1 MEIHFR
7 TKKLEKIL
15 SDDRLIKKH
24 YSKIFNGLTNRL
36 SELKAVGNLSLISH
50 NPPPRKHKLS
60 GEYEGYWSV
69 DVSKNY
75 RLLFTVPNK
84 NIINEN
90 QINEIVIEEIVD
102 TH

>member
-15 SDDRLIKKH
+15 SDDRLIQKH
-24 YSKIFNGLTNRL
+24 YSKIFNGLTSRL
-36 SELKAVGNLSLISH
+36 TELKAVSNLSLISH

-75 RLLFTVPNK
+75 RLLFTIPNK
-84 NIINEN
+84 NYINEN